1 MFRST
6 AFQGTARMTAGLV
19 AAVVLATPALAAG
32 STQAQRQPRCIDRQM
47 IEEVLKQRF
56 AEKQA
61 GIGLAEDGRLL
72 EVFSS
77 PDGRTWTSDC
87 DLGSRAELR
96 DHLRP
101 DLGSARARGAWGP
114 TPDGRGAPRVR

>member
-1 MFRST
+1 MLRST

-32 STQAQRQPRCIDRQM
+32 STQAQRQPRCIDRQV

-77 PDGRTWTSDC
+77 PDGRTWT
-87 DLGSRAELR
+87 LIAT
-96 DHLRP
+96 
-101 DLGSARARGAWGP
+101 SAAGLSCVI
-114 TPDGRGAPRVR
+114 TSGRTWVQPAPEVPGVDS